1 MNNLTSNLRKQ
12 FYIAFLFNFLVVL
25 YLAKPY
31 IAYLE
36 VGETLFL
43 KFFFLITFL
52 THFFFITVI
61 PLILSTVILYLV
73 KKNWVKYVFIFLNI
87 VLLIYI
93 KIDALIFSQFKYH
106 LSPVVFN
113 LVFGKKSGD
122 IFQFSLQNKITFG
135 AIILII
141 ILAQFLF
148 LKIAS
153 NLSNRTF
160 YFKTTLITFL
170 FLTITSNFIHAWGD
184 ANYNSFIMQ
193 YKQALP
199 VYFPLTADTL
209 LAKLNMVDEEA
220 CKKKENLLCDKNSG
234 IVNYPLTTI
243 KSTPLN
249 HKKNILFIVIDTW
262 RFDCISQE
270 ITPNIY
276 NFSKES
282 NVFENHRS
290 GSNMTTGGV
299 FSMFYGIPATYFMS
313 FTTARKSP
321 VLINELQKNE
331 YQLKIY
337 SSSTLENPPF
347 NLNVFSNV
355 DNLRTESKGNS
366 PCERDLSITNEWL
379 ADIDNLDNS
388 KPFFGFLFYD
398 SAHGFSI
405 PKNYKTKFNPTLQEP
420 DYLAINGDYNP
431 EKLINLYKNSLYY
444 VDELVGQ
451 VINQLKEKNLLENTT
466 IIITGDHGQEF
477 NDNKKG
483 HWLHGGNFSDYQIKV
498 PFIYYDG
505 KTKKTY
511 THNTFHYDLAPTL
524 CKDMLNVQN
533 EIRDYSIGKNLF
545 DTKKRDWFICGY
557 NQKYSIICNSMI
569 TNISESGSYQTLDK
583 NLNLTDGDLDVV
595 VLKDAFEIN
604 SRFYKK

>member
-12 FYIAFLFNFLVVL
+12 FYIAFIFNFLVVL

-52 THFFFITVI
+52 THFFFITLI
-61 PLILSTVILYLV
+61 PLILSTVILYLA
-73 KKNWVKYVFIFLNI
+73 KKNWVKYVFIFFNI
-87 VLLIYI
+87 ALLIYI

-106 LSPVVFN
+106 LSPLVFN

-135 AIILII
+135 SIVLII
-141 ILAQFLF
+141 ILVQFLF

-153 NLSNRTF
+153 NLSKRTF
-160 YFKTTLITFL
+160 YFKATLISFL

-209 LAKLNMVDEEA
+209 LAKLDMVDEEA
-220 CKKKENLLCDKNSG
+220 SKKKENLLCDKNSG
-234 IVNYPLTTI
+234 IVNYPLSKI

-249 HKKNILFIVIDTW
+249 HKRNILFIVIDTW
-262 RFDCISQE
+262 RFDCISPD

-290 GSNMTTGGV
+290 GSNMTTGGI

-321 VLINELQKNE
+321 VFINELQKNN

-347 NLNVFSNV
+347 NLNVFSSV
-355 DNLRTESKGNS
+355 DNLRTDSKGDS
-366 PCERDLSITNEWL
+366 PSERDLSITNEWL

-420 DYLAINGDYNP
+420 DYFAINGDYNP

-451 VINQLKEKNLLENTT
+451 IINQLKEKNLLENTT

-533 EIRDYSIGKNLF
+533 EIRNYSIGKNLF

-557 NQKYSIICNSMI
+557 NQKYSIICNSFI

-583 NLNLTDGDLDVV
+583 NLNLTDEDLDVTI
-595 VLKDAFEIN
+595 LKDAFEIN